1 MGMTGKP
8 PKTLSTE
15 AKTLWRRVYE
25 VSDMDPPA
33 VLLLNTMCEQFDRMR
48 SAQALIAAEGLIVTE
63 ETAAGKTKKRP
74 HPACVI
80 EAAAAA
86 ALMRAW
92 RLLGFDQQ
100 PPA

>member
-1 MGMTGKP
+1 MKRKPKP
-8 PKTLSTE
+8 PEHLSIE
-15 AKTLWRRVYE
+15 ARALWRRTYE
-25 VSDMDPPA
+25 VCDMDPPA

-48 SAQALIAAEGLIVTE
+48 SAQALIRAEGLIVTE
-63 ETAAGKTKKRP
+63 ETAAGKVKKRP

-86 ALMRAW
+86 ALMKAW
-92 RLLGFDQQ
+92 KLLGFDQQ